1 MIIIN
6 VIIILVLFLLI
17 GYISGT
23 YKDDWLFVKA
33 CGVSLVLIITALLS
47 LAIAGGL
54 VYILFAFLLH
64 EKGSIFNILVI
75 SILAGGF
82 LQFFFVRYM
91 MRLNAYNETLIEIL
105 EYFIQWTT
113 ILFTLYQFIV
123 TSKGTMA
130 FISTLKINTHSLNIT
145 LLNIVILPVLLISW
159 IGIAMTKVYI
169 KDHYKDE

>member
-1 MIIIN
+1 
-6 VIIILVLFLLI
+6 
-17 GYISGT
+17 
-23 YKDDWLFVKA
+23 
-33 CGVSLVLIITALLS
+33 
-47 LAIAGGL
+47 
-54 VYILFAFLLH
+54 
-64 EKGSIFNILVI
+64 
-75 SILAGGF
+75 
-82 LQFFFVRYM
+82 M

-130 FISTLKINTHSLNIT
+130 FISTLKINTHSLNIA

>member
-6 VIIILVLFLLI
+6 IVIILGLFLLI
-17 GYISGT
+17 GYISRT

-33 CGVSLVLIITALLS
+33 CGVSLVLMITALLS

-91 MRLNAYNETLIEIL
+91 MRMNAYNETLIEIL

-130 FISTLKINTHSLNIT
+130 FISALKI
-145 LLNIVILPVLLISW
+145 NIVILPVLLISW